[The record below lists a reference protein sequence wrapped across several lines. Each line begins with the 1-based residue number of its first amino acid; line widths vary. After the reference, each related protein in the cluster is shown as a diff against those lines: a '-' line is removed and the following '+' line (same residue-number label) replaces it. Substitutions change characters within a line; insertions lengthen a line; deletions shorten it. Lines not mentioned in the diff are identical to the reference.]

1 MEEIGTASIG
11 LANELVM
18 GFIFFGTEDSE
29 ALDAFLFF
37 TAARSAALV
46 FFTSKAEGRTGVG
59 VGAGGAEESGSVSSG
74 TTDAVALVSSF
85 SSSAPLVDALAI
97 SSTAGAESSSLE
109 LAFSSAA

>member
-1 MEEIGTASIG
+1 MEAIGTASIG
-11 LANELVM
+11 LSIELVI

-46 FFTSKAEGRTGVG
+46 FFTSKAEGRIGVRVG
-59 VGAGGAEESGSVSSG
+59 VGGAEESGSFSSG

-85 SSSAPLVDALAI
+85 SSGTPLVDALAI
-97 SSTAGAESSSLE
+97 SSTARA
-109 LAFSSAA
+109 